1 MPASPSLRS
10 LTALRSL
17 PDRVRR
23 KIRYEMRLPT
33 HLRAVRRAE
42 GLTSLHEAALLYEL
56 AKNVSEGCIVEVG
69 SYRGRS
75 SVALGL
81 GSLAGHKVDVFAI
94 EPHEPFTSL
103 GGRRQFGPEDRAAF
117 FRAMTR
123 TGAYKVVHLV
133 NLPSRQAASGWDRP
147 IGMVFI
153 DGDHSYDAVTSDLE
167 SWEPHVVP
175 GGIVVLDDVTEPE
188 GGPRLAIEGALLPAG
203 YRPLRD
209 VGKVAAFRK
218 P

>member
-1 MPASPSLRS
+1 MPAS
-10 LTALRSL
+10 TALRSL
-17 PDRVRR
+17 PGRVRR
-23 KIRYEMRLPT
+23 KIRYELSLPP

-42 GLTSLHEAALLYEL
+42 GLTSLHEAAMLYDL
-56 AKNVSEGCIVEVG
+56 ARKVSDGCIVEVG

-81 GSLAGHKVDVFAI
+81 GSLSGHKVDVFAI

-103 GGRRQFGPEDRAAF
+103 GGGRHFGPEDRAAF

-123 TGAYKVVHLV
+123 TGAYQVVHLV
-133 NLPSRQAASGWDRP
+133 NLPSTQAAAGWSRP

-153 DGDHSYDAVTSDLE
+153 DGDHSYDAVKSDLD
-167 SWEPHVVP
+167 SWEPHVVS
-175 GGIVVLDDVTEPE
+175 GGIVVLDDVTEPD
-188 GGPRLAIEGALLPAG
+188 GGPYLAIERALRPAG
-203 YRPLRD
+203 YQPLRD

>member
-1 MPASPSLRS
+1 MPASTP
-10 LTALRSL
+10 LRSL
-17 PDRVRR
+17 PGRVRR
-23 KIRYEMRLPT
+23 KIRYELSLPS

-42 GLTSLHEAALLYEL
+42 GLTSLHEAAMLYDL
-56 AKNVSEGCIVEVG
+56 ARKVSDGCIVEVG

-81 GSLAGHKVDVFAI
+81 GSLSGHQVDVFAI

-103 GGRRQFGPEDRAAF
+103 GGGRHFGPEDRAAF

-133 NLPSRQAASGWDRP
+133 NLPSRQAAAGWTRP

-153 DGDHSYDAVTSDLE
+153 DGDHSYAAVTNDLD
-167 SWEPHVVP
+167 SWEPHVVS

-188 GGPRLAIEGALLPAG
+188 GGPRLAIERTLRPAG
-203 YRPLRD
+203 YQPVRD